1 MNINLNKTIN
11 ELAPMQIAD
20 LIDVDYDTVKAV
32 AASSN
37 GQFLNDRNTLPASEF
52 LAKYFAGYDV
62 YDTIEK
68 MEARRNAQRAAA
80 VKATAKKK
88 AKANHS
94 PLLDEYGNYIVTLWE
109 EGSEFAA
116 SYRKTTHMEAHWI
129 ILSKHEIV
137 YKPDGRQFSVLHH
150 VQSRKEALEH
160 KAKLIEDYTN
170 RGMIYKGEMPV

>member
-1 MNINLNKTIN
+1 MNINLSKTIN

-32 AASSN
+32 ASASN
-37 GQFLNDRNTLPASEF
+37 GQFLNDRNTMTASDF
-52 LAKYFAGYDV
+52 LAKYFAGYAV

-80 VKATAKKK
+80 VKAQTKKK
-88 AKANHS
+88 VKANRS
-94 PLLDEYGNYIVTLWE
+94 ELLDEYGNYIVTLWE

-129 ILSKHEIV
+129 ILSKHEIE
-137 YKPDGRQFSVLHH
+137 YKPDGRRFTVVHH
-150 VQSRKEALEH
+150 VQSRKEALEQ
-160 KAKLIEDYTN
+160 KNKLIEDYTN
-170 RGMIYKGEMPV
+170 RGLIYKGEMPV